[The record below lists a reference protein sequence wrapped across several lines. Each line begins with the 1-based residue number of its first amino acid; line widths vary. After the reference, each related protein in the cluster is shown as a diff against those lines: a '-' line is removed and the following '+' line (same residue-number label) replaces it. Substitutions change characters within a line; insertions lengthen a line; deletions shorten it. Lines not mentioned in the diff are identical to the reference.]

1 MNFAK
6 ALRALMDER
15 GISGNKLARRV
26 PCDKALISRLVN
38 GKQRP
43 SAKLAHQLDEVLG
56 ACGALVRAAAVSAM
70 PGTEPDPGGVLAAF
84 GVGPGGN
91 SVAGEPRPVAPE
103 LVDYFRTQLAGHYR
117 ADMFLGPHHLI
128 PTVTEQHRLICD
140 LAGTAVGGVRAGLLR
155 AGTAYAALIGWL
167 HQDAGDTPQSAYWRS
182 VTLDMAH
189 RCGDPDLISY
199 ALTNKAMLLTDTGNG
214 RAVIDFGHAAMLGDP
229 RRLLPKTRIM
239 AAVQSAHGHS
249 LIRERR
255 ECDQLLDGAAR
266 LARQVDDEH
275 VWGNACNRTPG
286 WIEVQRA
293 TCYGRLGA
301 HEEAARLWGQILGGM
316 SGSARRDTAVFRARQ
331 AASLA
336 ATGNPERAAHIA
348 ADAVTLVRETGSAR
362 LRGELLAL
370 RERMSPWAGTAAGRE
385 LAGKLTEAGL

>member
-1 MNFAK
+1 MGFAQE
-6 ALRALMDER
+6 LRALMAER
-15 GISGNKLARRV
+15 GVSGNSLASRV
-26 PCDKALISRLVN
+26 HCDKALISRFVN
-38 GKQRP
+38 GKQQP
-43 SAKLAHQLDEVLG
+43 SVKLARLLDEALG
-56 ACGALVRAAAVSAM
+56 AGGVLVRAASAAGMAV
-70 PGTEPDPGGVLAAF
+70 PDPGGVLAAF
-84 GVGPGGN
+84 GVARASAPAGG
-91 SVAGEPRPVAPE
+91 SAKPVAPE

-128 PTVTEQHRLICD
+128 PTVSEQHRLICD
-140 LAGTAVGGVRAGLLR
+140 LAAMAAGGVRAGLLR

-167 HQDAGDTPQSAYWRS
+167 HQDAGDIPQSVYWRS

-199 ALTNKAMLLTDTGNG
+199 ALTNKAMLLTDTGSG

-249 LIRERR
+249 LTGGRH

-286 WIEVQRA
+286 WVEVQRA

-301 HEEAARLWGQILGGM
+301 DGEAVRLWGQVLGAM

-331 AASLA
+331 AAALA
-336 ATGNPERAAHIA
+336 VTGEPEQAGQIA
-348 ADAVTLVRETGSAR
+348 GDVVTLVGETGSAR
-362 LRGELLAL
+362 LRSELLAV
-370 RERMSPWAGTAAGRE
+370 RDRMSPWAGTAAGRE
-385 LAGKLTEAGL
+385 LAGKFAEAGL